1 MSTNPAQPVRRSLL
15 RRLGR
20 GLRGLILWSYERGSW
35 QYDVMVALILVF
47 VLLTPGR
54 WFHDQPLPLAAPEVD
69 VVVLSKT
76 PTVTHYRIRASL
88 LWVYGSDVE
97 AAARALLEERE
108 SKPFTITR
116 IVPVEDDAGAV
127 LWYDVWVR
135 K

>member
-1 MSTNPAQPVRRSLL
+1 MNPNCAQPARPSLV

-20 GLRGLILWSYERGSW
+20 GLRGLLLWSYERGSW

-47 VLLTPGR
+47 VLLTPAH
-54 WFHDQPLPLAAPEVD
+54 WFHDQPLPPAAPEVD
-69 VVVLSKT
+69 VLVLSKT
-76 PTVTHYRIRASL
+76 STVTHYRVRAGL
-88 LWVYGSDVE
+88 LWTYGSDVQ

-116 IVPVEDDAGAV
+116 IVPVEDDTGV
-127 LWYDVWVR
+127 VVWYDVWIR